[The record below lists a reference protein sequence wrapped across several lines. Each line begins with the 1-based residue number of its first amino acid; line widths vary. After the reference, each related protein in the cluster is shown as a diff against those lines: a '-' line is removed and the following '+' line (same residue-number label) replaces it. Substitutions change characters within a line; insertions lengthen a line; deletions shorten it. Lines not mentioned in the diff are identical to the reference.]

1 MSISSTSFP
10 QNFGGSNPTLPAI
23 SAPVAPPIASPV
35 ASAPVNSQAPAPVAS
50 PNTATTK
57 NESTLS
63 LADKKEIHNAKMGSS
78 FWAGVFGPFKPLWDF
93 LFYNPNKAAKKRLD
107 VKSGQ
112 RSELSGEALEAE
124 KKKAQLKASL
134 IPCLIRSVTAFTIPI
149 PGLVG
154 AVITPL
160 IYMFF
165 EKPEAPD
172 FNEKL

>member
-1 MSISSTSFP
+1 MSLLYTSFT
-10 QNFGGSNPTLPAI
+10 QRLGVSNPT
-23 SAPVAPPIASPV
+23 VAQVS
-35 ASAPVNSQAPAPVAS
+35 APVAS

-57 NESTLS
+57 NDSKLS
-63 LADKKEIHNAKMGSS
+63 LADKKEIHNAKAGAS

-112 RSELSGEALEAE
+112 RSELAGEALEAD
-124 KKKAQLKASL
+124 KKKAQLKAAL
-134 IPCLIRSVTAFTIPI
+134 IPCLIRSVTAFTIPL
-149 PGLVG
+149 PGLIG
-154 AVITPL
+154 AVIAPL
-160 IYMFF
+160 SYLFF

>member
-1 MSISSTSFP
+1 MSFSLASLSQRLGAST
-10 QNFGGSNPTLPAI
+10 PA
-23 SAPVAPPIASPV
+23 APPAPPAPPV
-35 ASAPVNSQAPAPVAS
+35 PVAS
-50 PNTATTK
+50 PNTPVGK
-57 NESTLS
+57 NEAPMS
-63 LADKKEIHNAKMGSS
+63 LADKKEIHNAKMGAS

-93 LFYNPNKAAKKRLD
+93 LAYNPNRAAKKRLD

-112 RSELSGEALEAE
+112 RSELSGEALEKE
-124 KKKAQLKASL
+124 KKNAQLKASL

-149 PGLVG
+149 PGLLG